1 MSIHWVH
8 LVPYAD
14 HVRSRTVSYLKSL
27 NLLPQGCGIFSPLL
41 VLPLDIQLGL
51 EFDALGWTLFP
62 TEEVLLEHI
71 RREETWLQIRTAFFD
86 HHDDK
91 ADVGR
96 PPHDDTQLELPPFYV
111 FFSPNSRRSILM
123 HHDPT
128 PTSESSGHS
137 HYLLDTTNASGTPAL
152 RVNLPLSVPAVVH
165 TCLARMSRLAQ
176 TPQTDR
182 LIRLGLYLTSLQ
194 VGSPSAAT
202 PTGQLIRGKF
212 MRPPGPNFR
221 YVDGG
226 QDIIEEIPDTIAV
239 FGNDKEA
246 VKAHIDVLIGD
257 LPQSA
262 LFCELEE
269 SATSDSLYGDSF

>member
-27 NLLPQGCGIFSPLL
+27 NLLPQECGMFSPLL

-51 EFDALGWTLFP
+51 EFDSLGWTLFP

-91 ADVGR
+91 VDVGR
-96 PPHDDTQLELPPFYV
+96 PPHDDTQLELAPFYV
-111 FFSPNSRRSILM
+111 FFSPNARRKILM
-123 HHDPT
+123 HPTPT
-128 PTSESSGHS
+128 PTSESESS
-137 HYLLDTTNASGTPAL
+137 DHYLLDTTASAL
-152 RVNLPLSVPAVVH
+152 RVNLPLSVPAVIH

-182 LIRLGLYLTSLQ
+182 LIRLGLYLTTLWTQ
-194 VGSPSAAT
+194 VGSPSTAT
-202 PTGQLIRGKF
+202 QLIRGKF
-212 MRPPGPNFR
+212 MRPPGPTFR
-221 YVDGG
+221 YVEDS
-226 QDIIEEIPDTIAV
+226 IMIEEIPDTIAV

-246 VKAHIDVLIGD
+246 VRAHIDVLIGD

-269 SATSDSLYGDSF
+269 SATSVSLYGASF